1 MSKIKIRFK
10 THLSGVAT
18 IGSRFD
24 KSSPIDMGTHIKTT
38 IDIADDLLTR
48 AKRLAWN
55 EDRTLR
61 EVVEEGLDLV
71 LLRRA
76 RKPGV
81 PAVLPTSGGD
91 GLTAEF
97 RGAGWEPFRDEI
109 YRGRG
114 A

>member
-1 MSKIKIRFK
+1 
-10 THLSGVAT
+10 
-18 IGSRFD
+18 
-24 KSSPIDMGTHIKTT
+24 MGAHIKTT
-38 IDIADDLLTR
+38 IDIADDLLAR
-48 AKRLAWN
+48 AKHLARK

-61 EVVEEGLDLV
+61 EIVEEGLDLV

-76 RKPGV
+76 HKPAA
-81 PAVLPTSGGD
+81 PASLPTSGGD

-97 RGAGWEPFRDEI
+97 RGAGWETFRDEI